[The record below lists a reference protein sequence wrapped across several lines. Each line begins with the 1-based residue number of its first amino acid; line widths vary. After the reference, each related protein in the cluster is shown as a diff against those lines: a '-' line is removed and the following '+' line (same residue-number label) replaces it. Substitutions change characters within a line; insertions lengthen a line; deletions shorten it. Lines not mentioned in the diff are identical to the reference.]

1 LKIKETAMS
10 THAAAKQKTRNDESA
25 PAPVFE
31 LRIISNSSL
40 SFLNGVLFRITNS
53 VPSPVG
59 LMTTIE
65 GTAETSPPIPFHG
78 YYNSGQVISFSLTH
92 DGVLHTFFGVISP
105 LDNAVMGGCIISGD
119 LTQLPEGAEDEG
131 SWSSQAPPRPEDAGR
146 APRKTAATKK
156 RA

>member
-1 LKIKETAMS
+1 MS
-10 THAAAKQKTRNDESA
+10 THAAARRKTRNDEFA
-25 PAPVFE
+25 PAQLFR
-31 LRIISNSSL
+31 LGSISNSSL
-40 SFLNGVLFRITNS
+40 SFLNGVLCRITSREHN
-53 VPSPVG
+53 PVG
-59 LMTTIE
+59 LMTEIQGVT
-65 GTAETSPPIPFHG
+65 ETSPQIPFRG

-131 SWSSQAPPRPEDAGR
+131 SWSAQAPPRTEDAGR
-146 APRKTAATKK
+146 SSRKTAATKK